1 MKGTVVLID
10 GRLMVKC
17 KNSLEGDD
25 VVFEY
30 FPLKLS
36 SSLAPNSVVEFDL
49 EPQLHVD
56 EDGSEEV
63 INWAK
68 VWN

>member
-1 MKGTVVLID
+1 MKGIVVLVD
-10 GRLMVKC
+10 NRLVVKY
-17 KNSLEGDD
+17 KSSLEGDD

-30 FPLKLS
+30 FPLKPSFLI
-36 SSLAPNSVVEFDL
+36 APGSVVEFEL
-49 EPQLHVD
+49 EPQHYVY

-68 VWN
+68 IWN

>member
-1 MKGTVVLID
+1 
-10 GRLMVKC
+10 
-17 KNSLEGDD
+17 LEGDD